1 MQIQLSAKL
10 WPGVKSKIA
19 DKTLSCSALVS
30 EENSLRR
37 VALESRQFHRLWSM
51 HEAASHTKLGVICNL
66 GCYIF
71 RAAANLV

>member
-1 MQIQLSAKL
+1 MWIHLSAKV

-37 VALESRQFHRLWSM
+37 VDLESGPSM
-51 HEAASHTKLGVICNL
+51 KQLIIKS
-66 GCYIF
+66 
-71 RAAANLV
+71 